1 MKSRGLIAQDVCDSE
16 VVCEADVIIIGGGV
30 SGLAAAAKLQER
42 GLSYIILEGADRI
55 GGRLCSKEW
64 NGATIEAGAQWVTGC
79 VPSNP
84 IYKIAVEQL
93 GLDGTIDVHDTDSF
107 VFRCCTTGT
116 DRSEEGR
123 KRKDE
128 FEEIYEEVCSPA
140 TFLKSADL
148 IQSSPGT
155 IRDALD
161 EVGWA
166 PKSSIDAA
174 VEWLFVDFEWG
185 GNAEQACYNRN
196 LVGNFT

>member
-1 MKSRGLIAQDVCDSE
+1 MRIHPFHKYHLMMLKINLLIKI
-16 VVCEADVIIIGGGV
+16 VIT
-30 SGLAAAAKLQER
+30 
-42 GLSYIILEGADRI
+42 IILEGADRI

-148 IQSSPGT
+148 VKSSPGT

>member
-1 MKSRGLIAQDVCDSE
+1 MLIKI
-16 VVCEADVIIIGGGV
+16 VIT
-30 SGLAAAAKLQER
+30 
-42 GLSYIILEGADRI
+42 IILEGADRI

-148 IQSSPGT
+148 VKSSPGT

-196 LVGNFT
+196 LVGNFM

>member
-16 VVCEADVIIIGGGV
+16 FVCEADVIIIGGGV

-84 IYKIAVEQL
+84 IYKIAVEKL

-148 IQSSPGT
+148 VKSSPGT

-196 LVGNFT
+196 LVGNFM

>member
-1 MKSRGLIAQDVCDSE
+1 
-16 VVCEADVIIIGGGV
+16 
-30 SGLAAAAKLQER
+30 
-42 GLSYIILEGADRI
+42 
-55 GGRLCSKEW
+55 
-64 NGATIEAGAQWVTGC
+64 

-185 GNAEQACYNRN
+185 GNAE
-196 LVGNFT
+196 